1 MYVGIDSYG
10 GIRGAGGLVCL
21 RVVFQQHCWT
31 CWTSNPSPSSQASLY
46 FVLLVVLGNFVVIN
60 VFLAIAVESLEAMRE
75 VVDELNEIE
84 ARDNEAHEERPDP
97 VVGSFLAPPHKHP
110 FPFSKRAKSYDN

>member
-1 MYVGIDSYG
+1 MLASILTAASAAQVAWFVCGLSSSNI
-10 GIRGAGGLVCL
+10 AGL
-21 RVVFQQHCWT
+21 
-31 CWTSNPSPSSQASLY
+31 SNPSPSSQASLY